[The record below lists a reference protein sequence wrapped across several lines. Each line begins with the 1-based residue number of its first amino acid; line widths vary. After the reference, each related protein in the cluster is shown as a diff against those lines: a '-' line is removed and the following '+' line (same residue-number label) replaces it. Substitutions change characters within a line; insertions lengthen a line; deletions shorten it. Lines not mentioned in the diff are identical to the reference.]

1 MYLEKG
7 QLIRFE
13 ILTRETPNSFWKRQ
27 ILLRGDRGYLR
38 AQRGESYHFEG
49 MLVKKGRGRRTW
61 SNGLQQ
67 LENRRYTV

>member
-13 ILTRETPNSFWKRQ
+13 IPTRETPNSFRKRQ

-38 AQRGESYHFEG
+38 SQRGESYHFEG
-49 MLVKKGRGRRTW
+49 MLVKKGGGRRTW
-61 SNGLQQ
+61 SNRLQQ